1 MDISSFA
8 RGLALGV
15 AVAAPVG
22 PMSLLCMRRT
32 LAGGFRPGLLSG
44 LGVATA
50 DALYGAGAAFGLV
63 AITGLLVG
71 QLPWLRLVGGAVLI
85 WMGATTLRTRPVAA
99 PAADAD
105 AASAGMYVS
114 TLALTLTN
122 PTTILSFAALFAGL
136 GLGGSEDDPTAA
148 PAMVLGVF
156 LGSALWWLILTG
168 GIAIARRRLA
178 TRLLRSV
185 NALSGLALLGFGL
198 AALASPLSELR

>member
-1 MDISSFA
+1 
-8 RGLALGV
+8 
-15 AVAAPVG
+15 
-22 PMSLLCMRRT
+22 MSLLCMRRT

-50 DALYGAGAAFGLV
+50 DALFGAVAAFGLV
-63 AITGLLVG
+63 AVTGFLVG

-85 WMGATTLRTRPVAA
+85 WMGATTLWTRPVDT
-99 PAADAD
+99 PAAGQEAG
-105 AASAGMYVS
+105 SAGVYVS

-136 GLGGSEDDPTAA
+136 GLGAGEGDTTAA
-148 PAMVLGVF
+148 AAMVLGVF

-168 GIAIARRRLA
+168 GIAIARRRLT
-178 TRLLRSV
+178 TRLVRSV

-198 AALASPLSELR
+198 AALAGPLPKL